1 MVCYNPPIAPHHYV
15 QFEPPVLL
23 NGSNT
28 FGAWRDQVDPLLWF
42 MSCRVPT
49 LVPGSRSN
57 TPTLPLVEGY
67 SCLVSGFQPC
77 GTLQSCHPTTHR
89 EVRSVSCPPP
99 HHLQECR
106 SEPPLS
112 ASVGG
117 GSVPPQP
124 SGGTAQEC
132 SNAAVV
138 VPRSTR
144 FSRRFARFPVEPP
157 ASARRRH
164 QPGER
169 ESRGAQ
175 VPRGAFAFASELS
188 NELSVRGDKNNAM
201 HCRKKPRDALSV
213 CTIAYHNL
221 V

>member
-1 MVCYNPPIAPHHYV
+1 MVCYNPPIAPHHYL

-28 FGAWRDQVDPLLWF
+28 FGGVAGPGGPP
-42 MSCRVPT
+42 S
-49 LVPGSRSN
+49 LVYELSRSHSGPGVQIQHAH
-57 TPTLPLVEGY
+57 TPSSSRGY

-99 HHLQECR
+99 HHLQECWP
-106 SEPPLS
+106 EPPLS
-112 ASVGG
+112 ARLVAVLS
-117 GSVPPQP
+117 PPQP
-124 SGGTAQEC
+124 CGGTAQEC

-144 FSRRFARFPVEPP
+144 FSRRYARFPVEPP

-164 QPGER
+164 QPGEC

-188 NELSVRGDKNNAM
+188 NELSVRGDQNIAM
-201 HCRKKPRDALSV
+201 DCRKKPRDALSV
-213 CTIAYHNL
+213 RSY
-221 V
+221 